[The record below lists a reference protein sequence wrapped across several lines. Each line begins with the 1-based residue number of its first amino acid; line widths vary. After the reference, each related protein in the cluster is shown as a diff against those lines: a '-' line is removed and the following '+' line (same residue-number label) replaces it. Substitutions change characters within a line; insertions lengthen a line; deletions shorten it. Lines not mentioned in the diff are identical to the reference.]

1 MDIEA
6 RLALVRRVA
15 EEIITEM
22 ELRELLETNDHP
34 AAYDGFECSGESHLG
49 SGLFRAIQIQDLLD
63 AGIRFKLLIAD
74 WYAWINNKLGG
85 DLEKIRKAG
94 EYLIEVW
101 KACGVDF
108 NKVDVVWTSDIV
120 KDPSYWKLVL
130 NVARNTTVD
139 RMKRASTVMG
149 RKMGE
154 MQYTAMLIYPAMQTA
169 DPFYLGVDICQL
181 GIDQRRCGILSRELG
196 PKIGFGEPVCVYHH
210 LLIGLQGP
218 VKMGGFESDRTLNT
232 EIASK
237 MSKSLPKTYISVHD
251 EPEVIREKIH
261 AAYCPERAVEG
272 NPIMEI
278 CRYIILRRQKSLL
291 ITRPRKYGG
300 DVEFAGYGE
309 LEAAYKERTLHP
321 KDLKDAVAEALVGI
335 LRPVR
340 EHFQTRRDLLEFV
353 RPSEVT
359 R

>member
-6 RLALVRRVA
+6 RLAIVKRVA
-15 EEIITEM
+15 EEIITEK
-22 ELRELLETNDHP
+22 ELRELIETNEHP
-34 AAYDGFECSGESHLG
+34 SAYDGFECSGESHLG
-49 SGLFRAIQIQDLLD
+49 SGLFRAIQIQDLLS

-74 WYAWINNKLGG
+74 WYAWINDKLGG
-85 DLEKIRKAG
+85 DLDRIKKAG
-94 EYLIEVW
+94 DYLIEVW

-108 NKVDVVWTSDIV
+108 DKVDVVWTSDV
-120 KDPSYWKLVL
+120 VGDPSYWKLVL
-130 NVARNTTVD
+130 NVAKNTTVD

-154 MQYTAMLIYPAMQTA
+154 IQYTAMLMYPAMQTA

-181 GIDQRRCGILSRELG
+181 GIDQRRCGILSREVG
-196 PKIGFGEPVCVYHH
+196 PRLGFGKPVCVYHH
-210 LLIGLQGP
+210 LLIGLHGP
-218 VKMGGFESDRTLNT
+218 VKMGGFETDRALNR

-251 EPEVIREKIH
+251 EPEAIREKIR
-261 AAYCPERAVEG
+261 AAYCPERVVKG

-278 CRYIILRRQKSLL
+278 CRYVILRRQKSFL
-291 ITRPRKYGG
+291 ITRSKKYGG
-300 DVEFAGYGE
+300 DIEFDSYAK
-309 LEAAYKERTLHP
+309 LETAYKERTLHP
-321 KDLKDAVAEALVGI
+321 KDLKDAVAEALVEI

-340 EHFQTRRDLLEFV
+340 EHFQTRRDLLEVV